1 MPTNKV
7 SVDDQMAVI
16 RRGVSEIL
24 DEKRLREKL
33 SEGRPLVVKLGVD
46 PTAPDIH
53 LGFTVVMR
61 KLRQLQDLGHRIV
74 LIVGDYTAT
83 IGDPTGKQSTRVQMD
98 HDKVIENARTYQEQ
112 FFKIVDREKT
122 TVMYNGEWFS
132 KMSFSEIAGLLSQI
146 TVAQMLE
153 RQDFQNRH
161 YQGKPISLHEFMYP
175 MMQAY
180 DSVRIKADI
189 ELGGTDQKF
198 NVIRGIDMQTRA
210 GQNPQVGIF
219 MPILLG
225 LDGRKMSK
233 SYGNYVGI
241 TESPRKMYH
250 KIYNINDEQIEQ
262 WVLLLTDLN
271 LEKVMKLKPREQ
283 KSLLAKTIIA
293 QYHGKEAAEKA
304 ELDERGSHSGRSI
317 PEDAIEYHLTGK
329 SEIISLLIELG
340 AYTSRTEAK
349 NAIGGGAVKVDG
361 IKIDDVHFVVAPKKH
376 SSVKVGQDSWYR
388 LV

>member
-1 MPTNKV
+1 MPKKM
-7 SVDDQMAVI
+7 SVDEQMAII
-16 RRGVSEIL
+16 RRGATEIL
-24 DEKRLREKL
+24 DEKQLREKL
-33 SEGRPLVVKLGVD
+33 QEGRPLVVKLGVD

-61 KLRQLQDLGHRIV
+61 KMRQLQDLGHKII

-98 HDKVIENARTYQEQ
+98 HAKVVENARTYQEQ

-122 TVMYNGEWFS
+122 TVMFNGEWFS

-180 DSVRIKADI
+180 DSLHINADI

-198 NVIRGIDMQTRA
+198 NVIRGIDMQVRA
-210 GQNPQVGIF
+210 GQQPQVGIF

-241 TESPRKMYH
+241 TEPPRKMYH
-250 KIYNINDEQIEQ
+250 KIYNINDEQVEQ
-262 WVLLLTDLN
+262 WVLLLTDLDP
-271 LEKVMKLKPREQ
+271 EKVMKLKPRDQ
-283 KSLLAKTIIA
+283 KALLARTIIT
-293 QYHGKEAAEKA
+293 QYHGEEAALKA
-304 ELDERGSHSGRSI
+304 ERDERGSHSGKSI
-317 PEDAIEYHLTGK
+317 PDDAIEYHLPSK
-329 SEIISLLIELG
+329 AEIVDLLIELG

-361 IKIDDVHFVVAPKKH
+361 VKIDNVHFVVLPTKH
-376 SSVKVGQDSWYR
+376 SSIKVGQDNWYR